1 MAHFTEWRRAAL
13 LCALAALLML
23 VAGADRAKAE
33 AVRIIFLHHS
43 CGHNLIEQGGVREG
57 LTALGYEFYD
67 HGYNG
72 DGLRLADGSYTG
84 TNFDVP
90 GDNTDPDGLAA
101 IFAQPLHDPPDN
113 TFSYLMQYDV
123 IIFKSCFPT
132 SNIGDDAQLEAYKSY
147 YLAMRDRMDEHPDKV
162 FIAVTPPP
170 QVPAN
175 SNPAEGRRARAFAD
189 WLGSDAYLEGRPNVF
204 VFDFFGLLAGDDNF
218 LRREYRSDPYDAHPN
233 ERANREIGPL
243 FVAFIDDA
251 ITSTLSVVGPVV
263 PAPPAAPAAGGGAAD
278 EAPEQAAPQ
287 EPPAQTAPEE
297 PPAQITAGPYAEKP
311 GGKARSLPCSAPAA
325 VGLMALGLLLAAR
338 MRRLP

>member
-1 MAHFTEWRRAAL
+1 MKHMVGWQRAAL

-23 VAGADRAKAE
+23 FTGASGASAQ

-57 LTALGYEFYD
+57 LSALGYEFYD

-90 GDNTDPDGLAA
+90 GDNTDPDGFAA

-147 YLAMRDRMDEHPDKV
+147 YLAIRDRMDQYPDKV
-162 FIAVTPPP
+162 FIPVTPPP

-175 SNPAEGRRARAFAD
+175 SNREEGVRARAFAD
-189 WLGSDAYLEGRPNVF
+189 WLGSDEYLDGHPNVF

-233 ERANREIGPL
+233 ERANQEIGPL
-243 FVAFIDDA
+243 FVAFIDSA
-251 ITSTLSVVGPVV
+251 IASYFSVGG
-263 PAPPAAPAAGGGAAD
+263 PAAPAPPLAPAEGGGAAG
-278 EAPEQAAPQ
+278 EAPEQAVPQ

-311 GGKARSLPCSAPAA
+311 GGKTRSLPCPAPAA

-338 MRRLP
+338 MRRSP